1 VNDLGP
7 GVGGN
12 PLAWLGDH
20 LADLERR
27 LSALERTPALANAG
41 EIDVDASTGQLY
53 VPVCHGTPGGAPV
66 DFGGA
71 PLVYDDVGHK
81 LWAYRGGIW
90 RAATF
95 T

>member
-1 VNDLGP
+1 LSDLGP
-7 GVGGN
+7 ALQGN
-12 PLAWLGDH
+12 PLAWVGEEIADLRRR
-20 LADLERR
+20 LAD
-27 LSALERTPALANAG
+27 LERTPALAREG
-41 EIDVDASTGQLY
+41 VIDVDATTGFLF

-66 DFGGA
+66 DFGGS

-90 RAATF
+90 RAVTF